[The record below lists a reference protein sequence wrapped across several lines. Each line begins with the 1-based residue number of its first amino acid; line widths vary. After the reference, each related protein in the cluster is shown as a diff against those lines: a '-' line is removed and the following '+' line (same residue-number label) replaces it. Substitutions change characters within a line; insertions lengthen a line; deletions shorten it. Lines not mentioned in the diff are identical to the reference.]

1 MINHIILF
9 KFKRS
14 LTKQEIAELL
24 NQIRTLSEYFP
35 GIQNFS
41 WGPRNSSEKDA
52 HGFEYGLLLQFDSEE
67 TRKQYFVHPLSA
79 EISKNFA
86 PALEGG
92 EKGALS
98 FDYEV

>member
-9 KFKRS
+9 KFKKS
-14 LTKQEIAELL
+14 LSSQEIAELL
-24 NQIRTLSEYFP
+24 NQIRTLSEQFP
-35 GIQNFS
+35 EIQNFS
-41 WGPRNSSEKDA
+41 WGPRNSGEEDA

-67 TRKQYFVHPLSA
+67 TRREYFAHPLSA
-79 EISKNFA
+79 LISKNFA

>member
-9 KFKRS
+9 KFKKY
-14 LTKQEIAELL
+14 LTPPQISDLIE
-24 NQIRTLSEYFP
+24 QIRKLSEFFP

-41 WGPRNSSEKDA
+41 WGPRNSSESDA
-52 HGFEYGLLLQFDSEE
+52 EGFEYGLFLQFDSEE
-67 TRKQYFVHPLSA
+67 TRKQYFAHPLSP

-86 PALEGG
+86 KALIS
-92 EKGALS
+92 ALS